1 MMSRRMA
8 CRVVAVLLA
17 VAAAVPVGTAT
28 AAPGPPPPA
37 GGRALTGPA
46 SPATAGRTTVACA
59 AGRGPH
65 QRQVERWL
73 RLTVDGRQS
82 AADCEAVRA
91 FQAKHGIRPA
101 NGYAGPRTWARMRLL
116 SAQTAHTGQT
126 GPTAHTGQ
134 TGQTGMTTGTT
145 AETASGMASGA
156 ETGAVSGAETGPAG
170 GPAADVVAGPATGAG
185 TGAVAAGCPVRSY
198 RVACVDL
205 RRQLTWVQKGGKTL
219 FGPVAMRSGGA
230 GHRTR
235 TGWFR
240 IYWKHK
246 NHWSSLYNA
255 PMPYAQFFSGGQAF
269 HAVYGSIH
277 TTGGSM
283 GCVNLRLAD
292 ARKLWGVL
300 KTRDHVYVWGRRPG
314 S

>member
-8 CRVVAVLLA
+8 CRVTAVLLA

-46 SPATAGRTTVACA
+46 SPATAGRTTAGRTTAGRTTVACA
-59 AGRGPH
+59 AGRGPY

-73 RLTVDGRQS
+73 RLAVDGRQS

-91 FQAKHGIRPA
+91 FQTRQGIKPA
-101 NGYAGPRTWARMRLL
+101 NGYAGPVTWARMRLL
-116 SAQTAHTGQT
+116 SARTA
-126 GPTAHTGQ
+126 PTD
-134 TGQTGMTTGTT
+134 TGT
-145 AETASGMASGA
+145 EGASGDA
-156 ETGAVSGAETGPAG
+156 
-170 GPAADVVAGPATGAG
+170 AGPATGAVPDPASG
-185 TGAVAAGCPVRSY
+185 SAAGPASGAATGGASGPAAGVVASGGCPVRSY

-205 RRQLTWVQKGGKTL
+205 KRQLTWVQKGGKTL

-269 HAVYGSIH
+269 HAVHGSIH

-292 ARKLWGVL
+292 ARKLWSVL

>member
-8 CRVVAVLLA
+8 CPVVAVLLA
-17 VAAAVPVGTAT
+17 VVAAVPVGTAT

-46 SPATAGRTTVACA
+46 SPATAGRTTVGRTTVECA
-59 AGRGPH
+59 AGKGPY

-73 RLTVDGRQS
+73 KLAVDGRQS

-91 FQAKHGIRPA
+91 FQTKQGIKPA
-101 NGYAGPRTWARMRLL
+101 NGYAGPVTWARMRLL
-116 SAQTAHTGQT
+116 SARTS
-126 GPTAHTGQ
+126 PTDT
-134 TGQTGMTTGTT
+134 
-145 AETASGMASGA
+145 GA
-156 ETGAVSGAETGPAG
+156 EGATGAVADPATSPASGTATGEATSPAG
-170 GPAADVVAGPATGAG
+170 GPATSAATGASA
-185 TGAVAAGCPVRSY
+185 GAVAAGGCPVRSY

-205 RRQLTWVQKGGKTL
+205 KRQLTWVQKGGKTL

-292 ARKLWGVL
+292 ARKLWSVL

>member
-8 CRVVAVLLA
+8 CRVTAVLLA

-46 SPATAGRTTVACA
+46 SPATAGRTTAGRTTAGRTTEGRTTEACA
-59 AGRGPH
+59 AGRGPY

-73 RLTVDGRQS
+73 RLAVDGRQS

-91 FQAKHGIRPA
+91 FQTRQGIKPA
-101 NGYAGPRTWARMRLL
+101 NGYAGPVTWARMRLL
-116 SAQTAHTGQT
+116 SARTA
-126 GPTAHTGQ
+126 PTD
-134 TGQTGMTTGTT
+134 TGTEGAT
-145 AETASGMASGA
+145 GAVPGPASGSAAGPASGA
-156 ETGAVSGAETGPAG
+156 ATDGSTGGAS
-170 GPAADVVAGPATGAG
+170 GPAAGVVASG
-185 TGAVAAGCPVRSY
+185 GCPVRAY

-205 RRQLTWVQKGGKTL
+205 KRQLTWVQKGGKTL

-246 NHWSSLYNA
+246 NHWSSLYDA

-269 HAVYGSIH
+269 HAVHGSIH

-292 ARKLWGVL
+292 ARKLWSVL

>member
-1 MMSRRMA
+1 MVS
-8 CRVVAVLLA
+8 RVVAVLLA
-17 VAAAVPVGTAT
+17 VVAAVPMGTAT

-46 SPATAGRTTVACA
+46 SPASAGRTTAGRAPVACV
-59 AGRGPH
+59 AGKGPY

-73 RLTVDGRQS
+73 KLTVDGRQS
-82 AADCEAVRA
+82 PADCEAVRA
-91 FQAKHGIRPA
+91 FQTRQGIKPA
-101 NGYAGPRTWARMRLL
+101 NGYAGPVTWARMRLL
-116 SAQTAHTGQT
+116 SARTTETDAGTAAPPG
-126 GPTAHTGQ
+126 
-134 TGQTGMTTGTT
+134 
-145 AETASGMASGA
+145 TASDAGSAA
-156 ETGAVSGAETGPAG
+156 RPGAVDAG
-170 GPAADVVAGPATGAG
+170 TAPRPATGAG
-185 TGAVAAGCPVRSY
+185 AAAPSGTAAPPGTAAGAAAAAGCPVRSY

-205 RRQLTWVQKGGKTL
+205 KRQLTWVQKGGKTL
-219 FGPVAMRSGGA
+219 FGPVPMRSGGA

-269 HAVYGSIH
+269 HAVSGSIN
-277 TTGGSM
+277 TVGGSM

-292 ARKLWGVL
+292 ARRLWSVL

>member
-8 CRVVAVLLA
+8 CRVVAVLLT
-17 VAAAVPVGTAT
+17 VAAAVPAGTAA

-46 SPATAGRTTVACA
+46 SPAMAGRTTVACA
-59 AGRGPH
+59 AGKGPH

-73 RLTVDGRQS
+73 KLAVDGRQS
-82 AADCEAVRA
+82 TADCEAVRA
-91 FQAKHGIRPA
+91 FQTKHGIKPA
-101 NGYAGPRTWARMRLL
+101 NGYAGPVTWARMRLL
-116 SAQTAHTGQT
+116 SARTGLADATT
-126 GPTAHTGQ
+126 GPAADTAI
-134 TGQTGMTTGTT
+134 
-145 AETASGMASGA
+145 GA
-156 ETGAVSGAETGPAG
+156 ETGPVGGPAG
-170 GPAADVVAGPATGAG
+170 GPATDAAAGPATGAD
-185 TGAVAAGCPVRSY
+185 TGAVAAGGCPVRTY

-205 RRQLTWVQKGGKTL
+205 KRQLTWVQKGGKTL

-240 IYWKHK
+240 IYWKHR

-277 TTGGSM
+277 TIGGSM

>member
-8 CRVVAVLLA
+8 CRVTAVLLA

-46 SPATAGRTTVACA
+46 SPATASPATTSPATAGRTTAGRTTVVCA
-59 AGRGPH
+59 AGRGPY

-73 RLTVDGRQS
+73 RLAVDGRQS

-91 FQAKHGIRPA
+91 FQARQGIKPA
-101 NGYAGPRTWARMRLL
+101 NGYAGPVTWARMRLL
-116 SAQTAHTGQT
+116 SARTAPTDTGAEGAT
-126 GPTAHTGQ
+126 GDAAGPAAG
-134 TGQTGMTTGTT
+134 
-145 AETASGMASGA
+145 AVPDPASGSAAGPASGA
-156 ETGAVSGAETGPAG
+156 ATGGAS
-170 GPAADVVAGPATGAG
+170 GPAAGIVAS
-185 TGAVAAGCPVRSY
+185 AGCPVRSY

-205 RRQLTWVQKGGKTL
+205 KRQLTWVQKGGKTL

-269 HAVYGSIH
+269 HAVSGSIH

-292 ARKLWGVL
+292 ARKLWSVL